1 MWRSEGVQHIQRV
14 GLELGC
20 GGWNIDVIH
29 WGEVTS
35 IRGLVVLVG
44 WWLVVLVLN
53 WLVVLV

>member
-1 MWRSEGVQHIQRV
+1 MWRSEGVKHIQRV
-14 GLELGC
+14 CLQLGWG

-44 WWLVVLVLN
+44 WWLVVLV
-53 WLVVLV
+53 